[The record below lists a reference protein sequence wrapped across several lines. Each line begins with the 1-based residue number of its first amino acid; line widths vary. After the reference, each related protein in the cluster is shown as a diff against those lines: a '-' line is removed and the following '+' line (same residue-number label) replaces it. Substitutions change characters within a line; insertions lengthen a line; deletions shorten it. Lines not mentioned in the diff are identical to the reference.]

1 MTGIHWIGLD
11 YTAVDVV
18 MRRSKVDDAVF
29 EDLRLM
35 EAVSLEVFGEIVE

>member
-1 MTGIHWIGLD
+1 MAGVHWLGLD

-18 MRRSKVDDAVF
+18 MRRSKVDDVVF

-35 EAVSLEVFGEIVE
+35 EAASLEVFGETVE